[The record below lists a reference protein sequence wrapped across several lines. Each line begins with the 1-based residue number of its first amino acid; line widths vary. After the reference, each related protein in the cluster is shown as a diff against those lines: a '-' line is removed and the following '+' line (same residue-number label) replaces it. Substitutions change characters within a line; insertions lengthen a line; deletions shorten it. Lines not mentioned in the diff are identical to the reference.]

1 MGEDH
6 MEFRVLRYFLAVTQ
20 QRNITKAARELLVSQ
35 PTLSK
40 QLADLERELGVKLFI
55 RGHRQITLT
64 DEGEYLQA
72 RAKEII
78 QLADQTATN
87 IQKEQVVTGTL
98 SIGAGES
105 IGMQRIMEVLSG
117 IIQDYPDVKI
127 RLVSGNADEM
137 ETALKHGTIDFA
149 VLMAHRS
156 LDSYHHLQLP
166 ETDRWVLAM
175 QKDDPLAQKNVIRPA
190 DLIGLPLLVSE
201 QALDEHRFQDWWG
214 NVGKEI
220 NIIGTYTLVFN
231 AELMV
236 KQGSAYILTFD
247 NLLNTSS
254 NSELTFRPLSPAIS
268 ESTTII
274 WKKNITQSKVAKLFT
289 QRLLASLD

>member
-1 MGEDH
+1 
-6 MEFRVLRYFLAVTQ
+6 
-20 QRNITKAARELLVSQ
+20 
-35 PTLSK
+35 
-40 QLADLERELGVKLFI
+40 
-55 RGHRQITLT
+55 
-64 DEGEYLQA
+64 
-72 RAKEII
+72 
-78 QLADQTATN
+78 
-87 IQKEQVVTGTL
+87 
-98 SIGAGES
+98 
-105 IGMQRIMEVLSG
+105 MEVLSE

-166 ETDRWVLAM
+166 ETDRWGLAM
-175 QKDDPLAQKNVIRPA
+175 QKDNPLAQKNVIGSA

-201 QALDEHRFQDWWG
+201 QALDKHRFQDWWG

-247 NLLNTSS
+247 NLLNTSN
-254 NSELTFRPLSPAIS
+254 NSELTFRPLSPSIS
-268 ESTTII
+268 ESTNII
-274 WKKNITQSKVAKLFT
+274 WKKNVTQSKVAKLFT
-289 QRLLASLD
+289 QRLLASLDQNNNINTPVQLLRLIVGPVMAYIFQTKLFNILAVDNDLEIVQQQIINNLTKQGSWH

>member
-1 MGEDH
+1 
-6 MEFRVLRYFLAVTQ
+6 MELRVLRYFLAVAQ

-40 QLADLERELGVKLFI
+40 QLADLESELSVKLFI

-166 ETDRWVLAM
+166 ETDRWGLAM
-175 QKDDPLAQKNVIRPA
+175 QKDDPLAQKNVIGSA

-201 QALDEHRFQDWWG
+201 QALDKHRFQDWWG

-236 KQGSAYILTFD
+236 KQGVLSI
-247 NLLNTSS
+247 TSS
-254 NSELTFRPLSPAIS
+254 TLQTTANSPSGRFHHLFLNQQTLFGKRMSPSLKWLSYLPNVY
-268 ESTTII
+268 
-274 WKKNITQSKVAKLFT
+274 WHH
-289 QRLLASLD
+289 